1 MGRRILIPRIAG
13 TGRHDEPEALGERG
27 EVERGLGHGFEE
39 VEGEAGGAG
48 GAEVAQV
55 GVDVVGVGADGVR
68 GGGEGAPVGVG
79 GFGGVE
85 GGAGCDEEGERVGA
99 GDGTGG

>member
-1 MGRRILIPRIAG
+1 MGRRILVPRIAG

-48 GAEVAQV
+48 GTEVA
-55 GVDVVGVGADGVR
+55 
-68 GGGEGAPVGVG
+68 
-79 GFGGVE
+79 
-85 GGAGCDEEGERVGA
+85 
-99 GDGTGG
+99 